1 MSIVTV
7 PKSGSSLDVFAKLE
21 SEVRS
26 YCRGFPTLFAK
37 ARGYKMWDA
46 DGREYLDFFAGAGAL
61 NYGHNHPLL
70 KEQLIRYVTDDG
82 VTHSLDMATEAK
94 RRLLTTFEDVVLRPR
109 KMNYKVMFPGPTGTN
124 AVEAAL
130 KLARKVKGRQTILSF
145 TNGFHGMT
153 LGSLAVTGNGFKRGG
168 AGVPLTNAVSMPFD
182 RYFGDEV
189 DTAAYLER
197 FLQDG
202 GSGMELP
209 AAVIVET
216 VQGEGGLNAASFGWL
231 KRIEAICRK
240 YDMLL
245 IVDDIQVGCGRTGTF
260 FSFEPAG
267 IRPDIVT
274 LSKSI
279 GGFGLPL
286 ALTLLKPDLDR
297 WSPGEHNGT
306 FRGNNLAFVTA
317 EAALRA
323 YWADGAL
330 EAETLRKSERIRVFL
345 TDMVEKYSALQGSHR
360 GRGFIQGIA
369 CGDAELAGLVCK
381 EAFARGV
388 IMETSGPND
397 EVFKLLPP
405 LVIDDEGLSDG
416 FARIEASIAAAVATR
431 KGSERA

>member
-1 MSIVTV
+1 MSMQTLA
-7 PKSGSSLDVFAKLE
+7 KTESSLDIFEKLE

-37 ARGYKMWDA
+37 ARGYTLWDA
-46 DGREYLDFFAGAGAL
+46 EGTAYLDFFAGAGAL
-61 NYGHNHPLL
+61 NYGHNHPAL
-70 KEQLIRYVTDDG
+70 KERLVRYIMDDG

-94 RRLLTTFEDVVLRPR
+94 RRLLATFDEVVLRPR
-109 KMNYKVMFPGPTGTN
+109 KLDYKIMFPGPTGTN

-182 RYFGDEV
+182 DYFGDAT
-189 DTAAYLER
+189 DTAAYIERLLE
-197 FLQDG
+197 DG
-202 GSGMELP
+202 GSGMEMP

-240 YDMLL
+240 FDMLL

-279 GGFGLPL
+279 GGYGLPL
-286 ALTLLKPDLDR
+286 ALTLLKPELDV

-317 EAALRA
+317 EAALRE
-323 YWADGAL
+323 YWSDGAL
-330 EAETLRKSERIRVFL
+330 EAETIRKSERIRTFL
-345 TDMVEKYSALQGSHR
+345 TDMIEKYPALQGAHR

-369 CGDAELAGLVCK
+369 CGAAELAGDVCK

-388 IMETSGPND
+388 IMETSGPSD

-405 LVIDDEGLSDG
+405 LIIDDEGLADG
-416 FARIEASIAAAVATR
+416 FARIEAAIAAAVAKR
-431 KGSERA
+431 KGSERE